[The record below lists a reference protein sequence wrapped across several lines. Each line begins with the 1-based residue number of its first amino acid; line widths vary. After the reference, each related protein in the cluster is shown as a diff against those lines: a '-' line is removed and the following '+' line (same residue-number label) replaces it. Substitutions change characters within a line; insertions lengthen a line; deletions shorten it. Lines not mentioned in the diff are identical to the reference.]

1 MRSAACHKH
10 ALKLQQRDSHVQRQ
24 KVCIMSLSYMAKR
37 IGESAAGDS
46 HGWIL
51 QKLSMIDNVKKM
63 TKYRGIRY
71 HRTGMTVFLETVYI
85 ETI

>member
-10 ALKLQQRDSHVQRQ
+10 ALKLQQRDSHVQRE
-24 KVCIMSLSYMAKR
+24 K
-37 IGESAAGDS
+37 GDS